1 MFLNI
6 FIIFV
11 LIIKQQCVYYIY
23 FYLKKAY
30 IDTWWWEMV
39 KKTDLRVIKTKNL
52 IYNTLIELMKDKT
65 FEEIKVS
72 DICNKALI
80 NRSTFYS
87 HYEDKYDLLVDFINS
102 LKDEFVT
109 ELNKNSSNLNTKEY
123 YIELIKIFL
132 NHIEER
138 KEMYTSIMINNRNS
152 IMMDI
157 LLSVVN
163 NDLLK
168 KMSKD
173 EFKSSIPDDIIVKF
187 YLGGV
192 INLGVEWL
200 KDNTKYSKE
209 EIINYLNLLIPDNI

>member
-1 MFLNI
+1 M
-6 FIIFV
+6 
-11 LIIKQQCVYYIY
+11 
-23 FYLKKAY
+23 
-30 IDTWWWEMV
+30 EME

-157 LLSVVN
+157 LSSVAN
-163 NDLLK
+163 NEVIK
-168 KMSKD
+168 KM
-173 EFKSSIPDDIIVKF
+173 ESSNISTKVPANIIAKF

-192 INLGVEWL
+192 LNLGIEWL
-200 KDNTKYSKE
+200 RDTNKNSKE
-209 EIINYLNLLIPDNI
+209 EIIKYLEILLPENIE

>member
-1 MFLNI
+1 M
-6 FIIFV
+6 
-11 LIIKQQCVYYIY
+11 
-23 FYLKKAY
+23 
-30 IDTWWWEMV
+30 EME

-102 LKDEFVT
+102 LKGEFVT

>member
-1 MFLNI
+1 
-6 FIIFV
+6 
-11 LIIKQQCVYYIY
+11 
-23 FYLKKAY
+23 
-30 IDTWWWEMV
+30 MV

-65 FEEIKVS
+65 FEEITVS
-72 DICNKALI
+72 AICNKALI

-132 NHIEER
+132 NHIEDR
-138 KEMYTSIMINNRNS
+138 KEMYTSIMIHNRNS

-157 LLSVVN
+157 LLNVVN

>member
-1 MFLNI
+1 
-6 FIIFV
+6 
-11 LIIKQQCVYYIY
+11 
-23 FYLKKAY
+23 
-30 IDTWWWEMV
+30 MV

-187 YLGGV
+187 YLA
-192 INLGVEWL
+192 LE
-200 KDNTKYSKE
+200 
-209 EIINYLNLLIPDNI
+209 YL